1 MWTAA
6 GADMEVQNPVSLIGA
21 TLSAR
26 AIFTASGHT
35 WRFGTDVDIF
45 DSTLAA
51 LQLGSLNT
59 LTVQNSSR
67 FPERLWL
74 THAPR
79 WPLLERVR
87 LVGTVAK
94 SFTTVLAKD
103 TPPEG
108 PLLPSL
114 TKLSLLNTLHTS
126 DTSHLVDMLTGR
138 VEQGVPLEA
147 LDLRA
152 CEATD
157 RAVQLFGEIVVDVL
171 GPDAGFRSTGWW
183 PTLSNWSR
191 DMGLLLFHRDVD
203 ELDGGD
209 EDEDGFS
216 DDSLI
221 LHPPWF
227 HGYVN
232 SGDED
237 EEEEDE
243 VGGWW

>member
-1 MWTAA
+1 
-6 GADMEVQNPVSLIGA
+6 MEVQNPVSLIGA

-26 AIFTASGHT
+26 AIFTASGQT
-35 WRFGTDVDIF
+35 WRFGTDVEIF
-45 DSTLAA
+45 DATLAA
-51 LQLGSLNT
+51 LPLGSLNT

-67 FPERLWL
+67 FTERLWL
-74 THAPR
+74 AHAPR

-87 LVGTVAK
+87 LVGTVVK
-94 SFTTVLAKD
+94 SFTTVLAKQ
-103 TPPEG
+103 TPSEG

-114 TKLSLLNTLHTS
+114 TKISLLNTLHTDDMS
-126 DTSHLVDMLTGR
+126 QLLDMLTKR

-157 RAVQLFGEIVVDVL
+157 QAVRLFGEIVVDVQ

-191 DMGLLLFHRDVD
+191 DMGLLLFHRDA
-203 ELDGGD
+203 DGN
-209 EDEDGFS
+209 EDGDDDDGVLS
-216 DDSLI
+216 DNSLM
-221 LHPPWF
+221 LNPPWF

-232 SGDED
+232 SDDED
-237 EEEEDE
+237 EEDEDDE
-243 VGGWW
+243 LGWW